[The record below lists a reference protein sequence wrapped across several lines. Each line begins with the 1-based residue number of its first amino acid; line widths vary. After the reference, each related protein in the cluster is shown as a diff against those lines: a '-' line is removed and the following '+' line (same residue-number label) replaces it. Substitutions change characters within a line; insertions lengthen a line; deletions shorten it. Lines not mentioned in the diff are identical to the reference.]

1 MHSIAFLASG
11 GGSNFQAILNRIQS
25 GALQDAKAALLIT
38 NNSKCGAVEKARA
51 ANIPVV
57 HLSGQTHPD
66 PQQFAQAMVAAL
78 RQYAIDWIVLA
89 GYMKRVPDQ
98 VLEAWPNRV
107 INIHPAL
114 LPAFGGPG
122 HWGHHVHEAVIQ
134 AGVRVSGA
142 TVHFVDSVYD
152 HGQIIA
158 QRPVRVYSD
167 DTPDDVAARVLMQE
181 HDLYWRVLDA
191 LIHDRVGIRHGKV
204 WGEADR

>member
-1 MHSIAFLASG
+1 MHNLAFFASG

-25 GALQDAKAALLIT
+25 GELKDARAALLIT
-38 NNSKCGAVEKARA
+38 NNSKCGAVEKAHA
-51 ANIPVV
+51 ANVPVV
-57 HLSGQTHPD
+57 HLSGQTHAD
-66 PQQFAQAMVAAL
+66 PQAFTEAMVQAL
-78 RQYAIDWIVLA
+78 KAHDIQWIVLA
-89 GYMKRVPDQ
+89 GYMKRVPDA
-98 VLEAWPNRV
+98 VLNAWPNRV

-158 QRPVRVYSD
+158 QRPVRVFSN
-167 DTPDDVAARVLMQE
+167 DTPDDVAARVLKQE
-181 HDLYWRVLDA
+181 HDLYWRVVDA
-191 LIHDRVGIRHGKV
+191 LVHSRIEVRQGKV
-204 WGEADR
+204 WGEADS